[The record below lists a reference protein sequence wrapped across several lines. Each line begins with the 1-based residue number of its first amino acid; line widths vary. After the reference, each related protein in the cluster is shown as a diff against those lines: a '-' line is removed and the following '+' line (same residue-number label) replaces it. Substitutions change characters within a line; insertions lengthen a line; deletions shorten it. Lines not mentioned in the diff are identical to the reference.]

1 MITENRGQACCEQCC
16 RSLLPSHLAI
26 AAIPANPRGLLD
38 ARQYYNLHI
47 YILHIG
53 MSPYEQSSAPC
64 RARKVRNQFVPI
76 FRLIRFFFFV
86 TGVLIKSH
94 AVGVLIKSHTCEIS
108 LDLPAYGY
116 IPFNTCTTHLHIVFH
131 LRLFFVCNKRV
142 D

>member
-1 MITENRGQACCEQCC
+1 MLQLRLLQCC

-64 RARKVRNQFVPI
+64 RAREVRNQFVPI

-94 AVGVLIKSHTCEIS
+94 ATGTGSSHAQVIRECRTNLVIARGTEG
-108 LDLPAYGY
+108 LLEAGGLVAAAVRWTTPTRLPR
-116 IPFNTCTTHLHIVFH
+116 P
-131 LRLFFVCNKRV
+131 
-142 D
+142 